1 MTAYLEDLREGSE
14 YLSTARTIHKED
26 IAAFARLSGDFSPLH
41 TDDEW
46 VRKNTPFSSRI
57 AHGALIFSISQGLRT
72 PVIDDIAVIAFL
84 GFERTLIGPVYPGN
98 TVSARWT
105 VSQVRRSRSSP
116 DRGIACLQVA
126 VVNQDGTIVQR
137 GSDTYLAAARPA
149 GMGQDLDDWPNLAP
163 SEGLSAL
170 PLSLGQ
176 VAPVPLRG
184 CCQSPPSGCRRVG
197 GKARTSATA
206 DAD

>member
-1 MTAYLEDLREGSE
+1 MTTYLEDLREGSK
-14 YLSTARTIHKED
+14 YLSAARTIRKED
-26 IAAFARLSGDFSPLH
+26 ITAFAGLSGDFSPLH

-84 GFERTLIGPVYPGN
+84 GFERTLIGPVYPGD
-98 TVSARWT
+98 TITARWT

-116 DRGIACLQVA
+116 DRGIACLQIA

-149 GMGQDLDDWPNLAP
+149 GAGQNLDDWPAARP
-163 SEGLSAL
+163 G
-170 PLSLGQ
+170 
-176 VAPVPLRG
+176 RG
-184 CCQSPPSGCRRVG
+184 V
-197 GKARTSATA
+197 
-206 DAD
+206 

>member
-1 MTAYLEDLREGSE
+1 MTTYLEDLREGGE
-14 YLSTARTIHKED
+14 YLSAARTIRSED
-26 IAAFARLSGDFSPLH
+26 ITAFAGLSGDFSPLH

-46 VRKNTPFSSRI
+46 VRKNTSFHSRI

-72 PVIDDIAVIAFL
+72 PVVEDIAVIAFL
-84 GFERTLIGPVYPGN
+84 GFERALVGPVYPGD
-98 TVSARWT
+98 TITARWT

-149 GMGQDLDDWPNLAP
+149 GVGQNLVRP
-163 SEGLSAL
+163 CYPCVRRL
-170 PLSLGQ
+170 PD
-176 VAPVPLRG
+176 P
-184 CCQSPPSGCRRVG
+184 
-197 GKARTSATA
+197 
-206 DAD
+206 D

>member
-1 MTAYLEDLREGSE
+1 MTTYLEDLREGTE
-14 YLSTARTIHKED
+14 YLSAARTIRTED
-26 IAAFARLSGDFSPLH
+26 IMAFAGLSGDFSPLH

-57 AHGALIFSISQGLRT
+57 AHGALVFSISQGLRT
-72 PVIDDIAVIAFL
+72 PVIDDIAVLAFL
-84 GFERTLIGPVYPGN
+84 GFERTLVGPVYPGD
-98 TVSARWT
+98 TIAARWT

-149 GMGQDLDDWPNLAP
+149 GVGQNLDRMP
-163 SEGLSAL
+163 L
-170 PLSLGQ
+170 PGIAHQ
-176 VAPVPLRG
+176 RFGRAGGGRPRRG
-184 CCQSPPSGCRRVG
+184 TRCRPP
-197 GKARTSATA
+197 
-206 DAD
+206 

>member
-1 MTAYLEDLREGSE
+1 MTTYLEDLREGSE
-14 YLSTARTIHKED
+14 YLSAARTIRKQD
-26 IAAFARLSGDFSPLH
+26 IMAFAGLSGDFSPLH

-57 AHGALIFSISQGLRT
+57 AHGALVFSISQGLRT
-72 PVIDDIAVIAFL
+72 PVIDDIAVLAFL
-84 GFERTLIGPVYPGN
+84 GFERTLVGPVYPGD
-98 TVSARWT
+98 TITARWT

-149 GMGQDLDDWPNLAP
+149 GTGQNLDDWPEP
-163 SEGLSAL
+163 ES
-170 PLSLGQ
+170 
-176 VAPVPLRG
+176 
-184 CCQSPPSGCRRVG
+184 
-197 GKARTSATA
+197 
-206 DAD
+206 